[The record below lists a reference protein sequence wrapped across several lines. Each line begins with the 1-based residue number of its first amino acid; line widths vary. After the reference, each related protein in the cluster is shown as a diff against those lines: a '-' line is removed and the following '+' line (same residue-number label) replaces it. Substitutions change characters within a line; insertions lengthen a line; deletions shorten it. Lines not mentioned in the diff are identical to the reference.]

1 MKQGRYSKKMTR
13 TTATFAVVSLLCAT
27 AFTFGAVEAVA
38 AQPNHEEFHS
48 DSGSKE
54 AAEAAARKA
63 QILRAT
69 TVPENPMGRAGSLAI
84 MSNPD
89 DPVVRWF
96 EDLDKTVSMNSKTSQ
111 DVVILKRPFNQES
124 ERVAE
129 WSSVAAK
136 VASKYHYLAIV
147 LRNMQ
152 YPPKCEDLKQYA
164 RLTADWFAD
173 SAAIYDELLK
183 PRRAA
188 KTQEELDAG
197 LNGIKERATTL
208 KEMNKTLLAM
218 DMDLRKKYHVHTRT
232 DTDPLQQ
239 YILGNPSAAE
249 VKSVGGKV
257 LNR

>member
-1 MKQGRYSKKMTR
+1 MKRGKHSEKVKR
-13 TTATFAVVSLLCAT
+13 TSAAFAVVSLLCAT

-48 DSGSKE
+48 DSGKE
-54 AAEAAARKA
+54 AAEAAARKE
-63 QILRAT
+63 QIRRAT
-69 TVPENPMGRAGSLAI
+69 SVPENPMGQAGAFAI

-96 EDLDKTVSMNSKTSQ
+96 EDFDKTVSLNSKTSQ
-111 DVVILKRPFNQES
+111 EVAILKRPFNQES
-124 ERVAE
+124 ERVSE
-129 WSSVAAK
+129 WSSVAGK

-147 LRNMQ
+147 LKNMQ
-152 YPPKCEDLKQYA
+152 YPPGKSDLKDYA
-164 RLTADWFAD
+164 KLTADWFAD
-173 SAAIYDELLK
+173 SAAIYDDLLK

-197 LNGIKERATTL
+197 LNGIAERAKAL

-239 YILGNPSAAE
+239 YILGNPTAAQ
-249 VKSVGGKV
+249 VKSVGGKP